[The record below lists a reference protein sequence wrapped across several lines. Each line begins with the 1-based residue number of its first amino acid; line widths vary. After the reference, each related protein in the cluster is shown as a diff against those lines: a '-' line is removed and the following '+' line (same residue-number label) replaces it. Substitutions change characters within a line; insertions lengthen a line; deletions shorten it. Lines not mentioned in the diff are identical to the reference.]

1 MKDIIASLLVS
12 EKERSRRFSEFLDF
26 LKEIITSVPSSI
38 LSKVGRFKASNYMK
52 APWVDSKDFRGWK
65 IEFSLE
71 DFGWWAKHKNDV
83 VLMKNGLSEL
93 KKDLKLQLQVIDFSL
108 KTILDNEISD

>member
-38 LSKVGRFKASNYMK
+38 LSKVGGFKASNYMR
-52 APWVDSKDFRGWK
+52 APWVDSKVFEKWG
-65 IEFSLE
+65 IEFNLE
-71 DFGWWAKHKNDV
+71 DFGWWVKHKNDV
-83 VLMKNGLSEL
+83 VLRKNGLSEL
-93 KKDLKLQLQVIDFSL
+93 KRDLKLHLQVIDFSL
-108 KTILDNEISD
+108 KTLLNDEIPD